1 MGPFRDSDDWQE
13 PAKLQDW
20 VPAAYARRAFWRG
33 AVFGALVVSPVSAFV
48 VGLLWR
54 ALEWWFA

>member
-20 VPAAYARRAFWRG
+20 VPAAYAQRAFWRG
-33 AVFGALVVSPVSAFV
+33 VVFG
-48 VGLLWR
+48 GLLIGVIFIGR
-54 ALEWWFA
+54 AVLEWWFA

>member
-20 VPAAYARRAFWRG
+20 VPAAYARATFWRG
-33 AVFGALVVSPVSAFV
+33 FIAGSTYIVSMQIV
-48 VGLLWR
+48 LWLMFR